1 MLPAGQLVWTAL
13 AGALAKQSASTP
25 QPLPSPRAR
34 LLPAAVLRGALGTAQ
49 LYRLSDLL
57 AVARQKHGSAE
68 GIQAAKRAKVGP
80 AGGRLICRHARLVR
94 AFRTMDWQP
103 AVALPHCLTACACGA
118 AVLCCALQA
127 QQAAARKRAKADKA
141 GERRAALADAA
152 HVELRFAQWAHGW
165 PPAA

>member
-68 GIQAAKRAKVGP
+68 GIQAAKQAKVG
-80 AGGRLICRHARLVR
+80 L
-94 AFRTMDWQP
+94 
-103 AVALPHCLTACACGA
+103 AVAGRSVGTLDSYALGALARPLLCCCPTTCACGA
-118 AVLCCALQA
+118 AARHAALLQA
-127 QQAAARKRAKADKA
+127 QQAADRKRAKADKA

-152 HVELRFAQWAHGW
+152 GVELRWGGARLAAGW
-165 PPAA
+165 QPA